1 MSWTQCKCV
10 IAGLVLAATLAA
22 CGSSAPKK
30 VPPPSPT
37 VTVTTPNT
45 APAITSTGPTGATSS
60 TGAKGTKL
68 SAAAALT
75 ADQAAETLART
86 ASSTAEAYATNKNGS
101 YAGLTPLALHALTPS
116 IQTAPGDGTPYVTA
130 TGVLGQGAGYTL
142 TVVSTTGDTFSI
154 GESAT
159 GTATESCTGTASTAC
174 TAASW

>member
-1 MSWTQCKCV
+1 MSWTQYKCV
-10 IAGLVLAATLAA
+10 IAGLVLAVTLAA

-45 APAITSTGPTGATSS
+45 APAITSTGPTGTTGS
-60 TGAKGTKL
+60 TGKKVST
-68 SAAAALT
+68 AAALT
-75 ADQAAETLART
+75 ADQAAETLAHT

-116 IQTAPGDGTPYVTA
+116 IQTAPGDGNPYVAA

-142 TVVSTTGDTFSI
+142 TVDSTTGDTFSI

-159 GTATESCTGTASTAC
+159 GTATESCSGTASSAC
-174 TAASW
+174 TAGSW